1 MLMILTMASSF
12 ILMEGPFFILILKEV
27 QVSLRGRS
35 ILDMDLMVYRKLFW
49 RVKRDT
55 HVLLLNGSFIY
66 LNFFICLIFA
76 HAGRFHRLS
85 YLC

>member
-1 MLMILTMASSF
+1 MILKMVSRL
-12 ILMEGPFFILILKEV
+12 ILMEDPFFILILKEV

-55 HVLLLNGSFIY
+55 HVLKLNYSFIY
-66 LNFFICLIFA
+66 VNFFIYLIFA
-76 HAGRFHRLS
+76 
-85 YLC
+85 C